1 MQAEG
6 SFDGD
11 FAAIREAMALITDAL
26 NETMH
31 RIQQASQAVRNNSSE
46 TTAYAKKLYD
56 GSIEQSDALNR
67 LTEKMKLITDK
78 TGEIDDNA
86 QHVKESAGTAKERVG
101 EGQRQM
107 KDMLETMDSI
117 HSDMQEIITISQL
130 IEDISSQTSL
140 LSLNASIEAA
150 RAGDAGKGFA
160 VVAQQI
166 GQLAQQTAAALE
178 QTGEIIGKASASIDQ
193 GMKMAQD
200 TAESFRKVNQATNE
214 FTAER
219 GDRYGVTGG
228 ADSVVHRR
236 YQSAVCAGDGRDC
249 GSFYETGGG
258 ARADCF
264 HGQAAGVRDDIR
276 RKN

>member
-1 MQAEG
+1 
-6 SFDGD
+6 
-11 FAAIREAMALITDAL
+11 
-26 NETMH
+26 
-31 RIQQASQAVRNNSSE
+31 
-46 TTAYAKKLYD
+46 
-56 GSIEQSDALNR
+56 
-67 LTEKMKLITDK
+67 
-78 TGEIDDNA
+78 
-86 QHVKESAGTAKERVG
+86 
-101 EGQRQM
+101 
-107 KDMLETMDSI
+107 MDSI

-214 FTAER
+214 FTEISDNLIQITLQQKEAIDTASQEVR
-219 GDRYGVTGG
+219 TVLSI
-228 ADSVVHRR
+228 ADTNQQFARETDETA
-236 YQSAVCAGDGRDC
+236 AVSMKQVEELEQIVSMVRL
-249 GSFYETGGG
+249 
-258 ARADCF
+258 RA
-264 HGQAAGVRDDIR
+264 
-276 RKN
+276 